1 MVSSKKADDDS
12 SGQAMTEE
20 RQTTPSSTPTRSSSM
35 LRYFQTL
42 DRIDVFGFSLTWKQ
56 LLIVLIAA
64 GMMLGENG
72 LLAFS
77 IALVAY
83 HGFNWMTGNS
93 SSHTTSNKRGFRSR
107 FNGTGS
113 NIRGVNDLPKD
124 PSGG

>member
-20 RQTTPSSTPTRSSSM
+20 RQTTPSSTTTRSSSM

-72 LLAFS
+72 RKFPPIIHIDSQKSLS
-77 IALVAY
+77 YRSKVY
-83 HGFNWMTGNS
+83 ES
-93 SSHTTSNKRGFRSR
+93 SSFCLGFP
-107 FNGTGS
+107 
-113 NIRGVNDLPKD
+113 II
-124 PSGG
+124 PS